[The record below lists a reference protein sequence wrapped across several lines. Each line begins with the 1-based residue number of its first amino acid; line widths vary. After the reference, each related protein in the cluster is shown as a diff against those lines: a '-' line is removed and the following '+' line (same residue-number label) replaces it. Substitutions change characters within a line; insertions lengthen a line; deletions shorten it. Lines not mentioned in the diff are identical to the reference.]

1 MRVQGEL
8 TLPGEEL
15 AVIEEF
21 IAGDGT
27 YEQNGIVRAAVVG
40 KIFYDMLNRKSN
52 VLGFKKII
60 LQHLKKA
67 KYVIGI
73 VNSIKED
80 SALVS
85 IVGIEEKSLASSIS
99 AYLHISQISNK
110 KLNSITDAIK
120 IGDVIKA
127 KLLSYTFPL
136 ALTIKMKDL
145 GVIYARCSRC
155 GYLLIK
161 QDENNLKCQRCG
173 NIEQRKI
180 GSYMVKKGGN

>member
-110 KLNSITDAIK
+110 N
-120 IGDVIKA
+120 
-127 KLLSYTFPL
+127 
-136 ALTIKMKDL
+136 
-145 GVIYARCSRC
+145 
-155 GYLLIK
+155 LI
-161 QDENNLKCQRCG
+161 
-173 NIEQRKI
+173 
-180 GSYMVKKGGN
+180 V